1 MEAAIKGVILDT
13 WPSLAVL
20 LAIVIIMR
28 ATLYI
33 KGEGKTIVIH
43 EEIFNLFFIVYLLV
57 LFRLVT
63 SQDISAYNSTNL
75 MPFREILRYDVGT
88 SGFYKQVV
96 GNILLFIPFGYFVT
110 SYCRIK
116 NLGTITVVTILS
128 SFVIELVQHFIGR
141 SFDVDDIILNVV
153 GGILGFLVYTSLNA
167 IRNRLPGFLRKD
179 WFLNVISIAVLVFAI
194 LYLMKIF
201 Y

>member
-201 Y
+201 